1 MSKIA
6 CTPCIFFLSFFSLKL
21 RYFTPCPGQKVDC
34 CERDLKVDITRALR
48 IKKNSN
54 PDHLG
59 GYEKQELQQTLS
71 NQIFDFSQLYGI
83 VWKLQ
88 VSLNMQVCCTCCNHA
103 EELKN

>member
-1 MSKIA
+1 MNIEND
-6 CTPCIFFLSFFSLKL
+6 FSLKL

-71 NQIFDFSQLYGI
+71 NKIFDFSSEGEIKPLPSHQCGGEY
-83 VWKLQ
+83 
-88 VSLNMQVCCTCCNHA
+88 NHC
-103 EELKN
+103 LLIRGGG